1 MNKKL
6 ENILTSIVA
15 FVIIL
20 AATVAIVSLAI
31 WIIVWAWTNIM
42 AVV

>member
-31 WIIVWAWTNIM
+31 WVIVWAWTNIM
-42 AVV
+42 AVL